1 VARGCAGVRVSSS
14 GLRAEDEATALGG
27 ASAFGGPEPIPRWVV
42 WVLGVLSS
50 LMNKHNASLHSAA
63 SGADSTAG
71 DRSFPAYDRKDT
83 AEAPARGI
91 FFVFALPA
99 GIAFGVAGLVFGMR
113 RIFRRW
119 RYGRHSGSRWALDAA
134 AFSPTICRA
143 SGT

>member
-1 VARGCAGVRVSSS
+1 MHPFTAPLLALIALLATGVFLLTT
-14 GLRAEDEATALGG
+14 G
-27 ASAFGGPEPIPRWVV
+27 
-42 WVLGVLSS
+42 
-50 LMNKHNASLHSAA
+50 
-63 SGADSTAG
+63 
-71 DRSFPAYDRKDT
+71 KDT
-83 AEAPARGI
+83 AEAPALGI

-119 RYGRHSGSRWALDAA
+119 RYGRRSGSRWALDAA